1 MVDRVPH
8 AGRDKPAFVG
18 LRRGKTDPGFPGS
31 AVAEA
36 STFSHMRDTEDGM
49 ADKLED
55 GHLFFDIGTNLVPGN
70 EVARDVKHWAGVEW
84 LEPGHFA
91 LVAPTWES
99 VLRILG
105 HRFALICG

>member
-55 GHLFFDIGTNLVPGN
+55 GHLFFDIGTHLVLGI
-70 EVARDVKHWAGVEW
+70 GVSDFGLPVIRVW
-84 LEPGHFA
+84 
-91 LVAPTWES
+91 PTFI
-99 VLRILG
+99 RP
-105 HRFALICG
+105 